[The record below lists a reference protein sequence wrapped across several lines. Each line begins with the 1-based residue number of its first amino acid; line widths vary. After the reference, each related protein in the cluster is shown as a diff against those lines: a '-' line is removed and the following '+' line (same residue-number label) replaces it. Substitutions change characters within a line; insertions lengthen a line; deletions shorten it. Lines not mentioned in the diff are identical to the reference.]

1 MAIWLTKE
9 LKSNLLKIIEEIW
22 EKRLRVTHHD
32 FVEILNKTQS
42 SDDPIT
48 IPKQTFSRLL
58 QEFLQDKR
66 IKKYKNSELHSI
78 LQEPIQDAIRKGI
91 HEREELKNYANDF
104 LRVQKI
110 YSPSPSVLDRIIGTI
125 ANEITFN
132 PEAEDIHLIS
142 EAIGRDISSIEFVKE
157 FLYNNRYSRFPPA
170 YEGKIGM
177 KKLTSEYEIALQIQ
191 EIFRNDGIELSKLIQ
206 LSGIHLSK
214 ELIEKL
220 HPSDMVRSS
229 KQISAIHLL
238 KYYVARY
245 QDSID
250 GIIKCFIKTA
260 RLMRFRANKSYDEN
274 SGKDSRSFLE
284 QNNAQFQEILDAMKT
299 DNISVLEDYKEFFE
313 MVAKKTGYYHEKEG
327 YFEALAS
334 RYIYSR
340 ILSPKISFLEFK
352 GLDDTS
358 NKLIEVLKEVFK
370 YKKFKEDV
378 NNEVINRLVF
388 LKVPADKLKNRRVF
402 EPLILVTLADSIAS
416 GRIIVKHSV
425 QYRNKWDDV
434 SDIDIDAGE
443 QKKSLDHMKSELE
456 NIWNEFTVYV
466 QNHPEICDRGRIN
479 EKRLPSSIAKD
490 EDAIRKTKI
499 DAFVESLEVK
509 EITEILWSV
518 HKMTGFLDGFKIVN
532 KTYHGNILP
541 DEEREKLAM
550 ITVLARGMNIGLK
563 GIIKSLQGK
572 YGIGRLI
579 NFDENYVSIENLED
593 ANRTIIR
600 KWDALN
606 YGNMWGD
613 GCGCSSDGKVVF
625 SFINNMLSRF
635 HYRKGRMGVTIYWF
649 VRNDWI
655 ANYVQVIGNDEWE
668 SWYIIDGL
676 LNSYC
681 DKEVRQSCGDTQ
693 GQLLSLWGLGTLLGL
708 DIRARF
714 RAIRNVNLYKSSEN
728 CLVGPLTNVDS
739 IDWESIN
746 KCISS
751 VLKLVNAIKSRKIS
765 SKEFLSTWNF
775 YDEKGINVAEGL
787 REIGK
792 VYRTKFILKYLMN
805 KELQQDIREGCNRAE
820 FWNKFQDAVFWGRGG
835 VISSNNTYKQRV
847 SALFLMLIMN
857 AIVFYNKAVFGER
870 IEKKLDGVTMHS
882 AFWQYINF
890 IGKYNI

>member
-1 MAIWLTKE
+1 LNIIYDIWKN
-9 LKSNLLKIIEEIW
+9 KH
-22 EKRLRVTHHD
+22 RVTYRE
-32 FVEILNKTQS
+32 FLEKINTNCS
-42 SDDPIT
+42 SFDNFSISKP
-48 IPKQTFSRLL
+48 TFSRLL
-58 QEFLQDKR
+58 QEFMQDNCLL
-66 IKKYKNSELHSI
+66 KYKNSELQSI
-78 LQEPIQDAIRKGI
+78 LQEPLREAIRKGI
-91 HEREELKNYANDF
+91 HEREELNNYVYHF
-104 LRVQKI
+104 LRQKKI
-110 YSPSPSVLDRIIGTI
+110 HFPSPSVLDRIIGSI
-125 ANEITFN
+125 ANENICN
-132 PEAEDIHLIS
+132 SEAEENHLLEES
-142 EAIGRDISSIEFVKE
+142 IGKEITSIEFVKD
-157 FLYNNRYSRFPPA
+157 FLCNNRYSRFSTA
-170 YEGKIGM
+170 YEGKMGI
-177 KKLTSEYEIALQIQ
+177 KKLTSEHKIAMQIQ
-191 EIFRNDGIELSKLIQ
+191 EIFRNEGIELSKLIQ

-250 GIIKCFIKTA
+250 SIVKCFIKTA
-260 RLMRFRANKSYDEN
+260 RLMRFRANKSYDES
-274 SGKDSRSFLE
+274 SGKNSRSFLE

-299 DNISVLEDYKEFFE
+299 DDISVLEDYKEFFE
-313 MVAKKTGYYHEKEG
+313 LVAKTTGYYNKKEG
-327 YFEALAS
+327 YFDALAS
-334 RYIYSR
+334 RYTYSR

-352 GLDDTS
+352 GLDESSTV
-358 NKLIEVLKEVFK
+358 LIEVLKEV
-370 YKKFKEDV
+370 YKFEKFKTDV
-378 NNEVINRLVF
+378 NDDVISRLVF
-388 LKVPADKLKNRRVF
+388 LKVPLDKLKNRRVF
-402 EPLILVTLADSIAS
+402 EPLILATLADFISS
-416 GRIIVKHSV
+416 GRIIVKHSIR
-425 QYRNKWDDV
+425 YRNKWDDI
-434 SDIDIDAGE
+434 SDIDIDDE
-443 QKKSLDHMKSELE
+443 KRKKSVDNMKSDLE
-456 NIWNEFTVYV
+456 KIWNEFIIYV
-466 QNHPEICDRGRIN
+466 KNHPEVCDKGRIN
-479 EKRLPSSIAKD
+479 EKRLPSSTGKD
-490 EDAIRKTKI
+490 EDIFRKAKI
-499 DAFVESLEVK
+499 DAFVESLEVQD
-509 EITEILWSV
+509 ITEILRSV
-518 HKMTGFLDGFKIVN
+518 HETTGFLDSFKIVN
-532 KTYHGNILP
+532 KSYHGNILT
-541 DEEREKLAM
+541 DEDREKLAM

-563 GIIKSLQGK
+563 GIVKSLQGK

-606 YGNMWGD
+606 FGSMWGD

-655 ANYVQVIGNDEWE
+655 ANYVQIIGNDEWE
-668 SWYIIDGL
+668 SWYVIDGL

-693 GQLLSLWGLGTLLGL
+693 GQLLSLWGLGTLLEL

-714 RAIRNVNLYKSSEN
+714 RAIKNVNLYKSSEN
-728 CLVGPLTNVDS
+728 CLVDPLIDIDS
-739 IDWESIN
+739 INWESIN

-775 YDEKGINVAEGL
+775 YDDKGINVAEGL

-820 FWNKFQDAVFWGRGG
+820 FWNKFQDAVFWGNGG
-835 VISSNNTYKQRV
+835 IISSNNTHKQHV

-857 AIVFYNKAVFGER
+857 AIVFYNKTVFGEK
-870 IEKKLDGVTMHS
+870 IINDLNGVTIHP

-890 IGKYNI
+890 IGKYTV

>member
-1 MAIWLTKE
+1 MAIRLTIE
-9 LKSNLLKIIEEIW
+9 LKSNLLIIIEEIW
-22 EKRLRVTHHD
+22 KKSLRVTHLD
-32 FVEILNKTQS
+32 FIEILNKTHP
-42 SDDPIT
+42 SDDPIH

-58 QEFLQDKR
+58 QEFLQDKN
-66 IKKYKNSELHSI
+66 IKKYKNSELRNI
-78 LQEPIQDAIRKGI
+78 LQELLQDAIRKGI
-91 HEREELKNYANDF
+91 REREELKNYANNF
-104 LRVQKI
+104 LRAQKI
-110 YSPSPSVLDRIIGTI
+110 YSPPPSFLDRIIGTI
-125 ANEITFN
+125 ANEIMLN
-132 PEAEDIHLIS
+132 PEAEDINLIS
-142 EAIGRDISSIEFVKE
+142 EAIGRDISSIEFVKD

-170 YEGKIGM
+170 YEGKIGI

-191 EIFRNDGIELSKLIQ
+191 EIFRNDGIELSELIQ

-220 HPSDMVRSS
+220 HPSDMIRSS
-229 KQISAIHLL
+229 KQNSAIHLL

-284 QNNAQFQEILDAMKT
+284 QNNTQFQEIFDAMKT
-299 DNISVLEDYKEFFE
+299 DNISILEEYKKFFE
-313 MVAKKTGYYHEKEG
+313 MVAKKTGYYYEKEG
-327 YFEALAS
+327 YFDALAS

-340 ILSPKISFLEFK
+340 ILSPKISFIEFK

-358 NKLIEVLKEVFK
+358 NKLIEVLKEVFE

-378 NNEVINRLVF
+378 SDDVINRLGF
-388 LKVPADKLKNRRVF
+388 LKVPADQLRNRRVF
-402 EPLILVTLADSIAS
+402 EPLILVTLADFIAS
-416 GRIIVKHSV
+416 GKIIVKDSI
-425 QYRNKWDDV
+425 QYRNKWNDV
-434 SDIDIDAGE
+434 PDIDIDE
-443 QKKSLDHMKSELE
+443 EKQKKSVNHMKSELE
-456 NIWNEFTVYV
+456 NIWKEFILYAK
-466 QNHPEICDRGRIN
+466 NHPEICDKGRIN
-479 EKRLPSSIAKD
+479 DKRLPSSIAKD
-490 EDAIRKTKI
+490 ENAIRKTKI

-509 EITEILWSV
+509 EITEILWSA
-518 HKMTGFLDGFKIVN
+518 HKMTGFLDDFKVVN

-563 GIIKSLQGK
+563 GIMKSLQGK

-625 SFINNMLSRF
+625 SFLDNMLSRF

-668 SWYIIDGL
+668 SWYVIDGL

-693 GQLLSLWGLGTLLGL
+693 GQLLSLWGLGTLLEL
-708 DIRARF
+708 DIRVRF
-714 RAIRNVNLYKSSEN
+714 RAIKNVKLYKSSEN
-728 CLVGPLTNVDS
+728 CLVNPLKDIDS
-739 IDWESIN
+739 IDWESIR

-765 SKEFLSTWNF
+765 SKEFLSTWNL
-775 YDEKGINVAEGL
+775 YDDKGINVAEGL

-820 FWNKFQDAVFWGRGG
+820 FWNKFQGAVFWGNGG
-835 VISSNNTYKQRV
+835 VISSNNTHKQRA

-857 AIVFYNKAVFGER
+857 AIVFYNKAVFEEK
-870 IEKKLDGVTMHS
+870 IEKDLAGLNMHP

-890 IGKYNI
+890 IGKYSV

>member
-1 MAIWLTKE
+1 MAIWLTTE
-9 LKSNLLKIIEEIW
+9 LKLNILKIIEAIW
-22 EKRLRVTHHD
+22 EKKLRVTYRD
-32 FVEILNKTQS
+32 FVDILNKTHP
-42 SDDPIT
+42 SDNPIR

-58 QEFLQDKR
+58 QEFLQEKS
-66 IKKYKNSELHSI
+66 IKKYRNSELRSI
-78 LQEPIQDAIRKGI
+78 LQELLQVAIHKGI
-91 HEREELKNYANDF
+91 HEREELKNYVNNF
-104 LRVQKI
+104 LRAKKI
-110 YSPSPSVLDRIIGTI
+110 YSPPPSFLERIIGTI
-125 ANEITFN
+125 ANEIMIN

-142 EAIGRDISSIEFVKE
+142 EAIGRDISSIEFVKD
-157 FLYNNRYSRFPPA
+157 FLNNNRYSRFPPA
-170 YEGKIGM
+170 YDGKIGI
-177 KKLTSEYEIALQIQ
+177 KKLTSEYKIALQIQ
-191 EIFRNDGIELSKLIQ
+191 ELFRNEGIELSKLLQ

-220 HPSDMVRSS
+220 HPSDMVRFS
-229 KQISAIHLL
+229 KPISAIHLL
-238 KYYVARY
+238 KYYVARF

-250 GIIKCFIKTA
+250 AIVKCFIKTA
-260 RLMRFRANKSYDEN
+260 RLMRFRANKSYDES
-274 SGKDSRSFLE
+274 SGKNSRSFLE

-299 DNISVLEDYKEFFE
+299 DDIVVLEDYKEFFE
-313 MVAKKTGYYHEKEG
+313 LVAKTTGYYNKKEG
-327 YFEALAS
+327 YFDALAS
-334 RYIYSR
+334 RYTYSR

-352 GLDDTS
+352 GLDESSTI
-358 NKLIEVLKEVFK
+358 LLEVLKEVFK
-370 YKKFKEDV
+370 YEKFKTDV
-378 NNEVINRLVF
+378 SNDVISRLGF
-388 LKVPADKLKNRRVF
+388 IKVPVDMLKNRRVF
-402 EPLILVTLADSIAS
+402 EPLILATLADFISS
-416 GRIIVKHSV
+416 GRIIVKHSI

-434 SDIDIDAGE
+434 SNIDIDEE
-443 QKKSLDHMKSELE
+443 QRKKSVDNMKSDLE
-456 NIWNEFTVYV
+456 NIWNKFSIYV
-466 QNHPEICDRGRIN
+466 KNHPEICDKGRIN
-479 EKRLPSSIAKD
+479 EKRLPSSTGKD
-490 EDAIRKTKI
+490 DDIFRKAKI

-509 EITEILWSV
+509 DIIEILWSV
-518 HKMTGFLDGFKIVN
+518 HETTGFLDAFKIVN
-532 KTYHGNILP
+532 KSYHGNILT
-541 DEEREKLAM
+541 DEERGKLAM

-563 GIIKSLQGK
+563 GIVKSLQGK

-579 NFDENYVSIENLED
+579 SFDENYVSIENLED

-606 YGNMWGD
+606 CGSLWGD
-613 GCGCSSDGKVVF
+613 GCGCSSDGKVIF

-635 HYRKGRMGVTIYWF
+635 HYRKGRMGVTVYWF

-668 SWYIIDGL
+668 SWYVIDGL

-714 RAIRNVNLYKSSEN
+714 RAIKNVNLYKSNEN
-728 CLVGPLTNVDS
+728 CLVDPLTDIDS
-739 IDWESIN
+739 IDWEAIN

-751 VLKLVNAIKSRKIS
+751 LLKLVNAIKSRKIS

-820 FWNKFQDAVFWGRGG
+820 FWNKFQDAVFWGNGG
-835 VISSNNTYKQRV
+835 IISSNNIHKQHG

-857 AIVFYNKAVFGER
+857 AIVFYNKTVFGAK
-870 IEKKLDGVTMHS
+870 IENDLNGVTMHP
-882 AFWQYINF
+882 AFWQHINF

>member
-1 MAIWLTKE
+1 LEQITKNC
-9 LKSNLLKIIEEIW
+9 SSFDKISLS
-22 EKRLRVTHHD
+22 K
-32 FVEILNKTQS
+32 
-42 SDDPIT
+42 P
-48 IPKQTFSRLL
+48 TFSRLL
-58 QEFLQDKR
+58 QEFMQGKS
-66 IKKYKNSELHSI
+66 IKKYKNSELRSI
-78 LQEPIQDAIRKGI
+78 LQEPLQDAILKGI
-91 HEREELKNYANDF
+91 HEREELKNDVTNF
-104 LRVQKI
+104 LRAKKI
-110 YSPSPSVLDRIIGTI
+110 YSPPHLFLDRIIGTI
-125 ANEITFN
+125 ANEIMLN
-132 PEAEDIHLIS
+132 PDAEDILPIS
-142 EAIGRDISSIEFVKE
+142 EAIGRDISSIEFVKD
-157 FLYNNRYSRFPPA
+157 FLHNNRYSRFPPA
-170 YEGKIGM
+170 YEGKIGI
-177 KKLTSEYEIALQIQ
+177 KKLTSEYEIALKIQ
-191 EIFRNDGIELSKLIQ
+191 EIFRSDGIELSNLIQ
-206 LSGIHLSK
+206 LPGIHLSK

-220 HPSDMVRSS
+220 HPSDMIRSS
-229 KQISAIHLL
+229 KQISSIHLL

-250 GIIKCFIKTA
+250 SIVKCFIKTA
-260 RLMRFRANKSYDEN
+260 RLMRFRANKSYDES
-274 SGKDSRSFLE
+274 SGKNSRSFLE

-299 DNISVLEDYKEFFE
+299 DDIVVLEDYKEFFE
-313 MVAKKTGYYHEKEG
+313 LVAKTTGYYNKKEG
-327 YFEALAS
+327 YFDALAS
-334 RYIYSR
+334 RYTYSR

-352 GLDDTS
+352 GLDESSTI
-358 NKLIEVLKEVFK
+358 LIEVLKEVFK
-370 YKKFKEDV
+370 YEKFKTDV
-378 NNEVINRLVF
+378 NNDVISRLRF
-388 LKVPADKLKNRRVF
+388 IKVPVDKLKNRRVF
-402 EPLILVTLADSIAS
+402 EPLILATLADFISS
-416 GRIIVKHSV
+416 GRIIVKHSI

-434 SDIDIDAGE
+434 SNIDIDEE
-443 QKKSLDHMKSELE
+443 QRKKSVDNMKSDLE
-456 NIWNEFTVYV
+456 NIWKEFIVYAK
-466 QNHPEICDRGRIN
+466 NHPEICDKGRIN
-479 EKRLPSSIAKD
+479 EKRLPSSTGKN
-490 EDAIRKTKI
+490 EDSIRKTKI

-541 DEEREKLAM
+541 DEEKEKLAM

-563 GIIKSLQGK
+563 GIVKSLEGR

-625 SFINNMLSRF
+625 SFIDNMLSRF
-635 HYRKGRMGVTIYWF
+635 HYRKGRMGVTVYWF

-668 SWYIIDGL
+668 SWYVIDGL

-693 GQLLSLWGLGTLLGL
+693 GQLLSLWGLGTLLEL
-708 DIRARF
+708 DIRVRF
-714 RAIRNVNLYKSSEN
+714 RAIKNVKLYKSNEN
-728 CLVGPLTNVDS
+728 CLVNPLTDVDS

-751 VLKLVNAIKSRKIS
+751 VLKLVNAIKSKKIS

-805 KELQQDIREGCNRAE
+805 KELQQNIREGCNRAE
-820 FWNKFQDAVFWGRGG
+820 FWNKFQDAVFWGNGG
-835 VISSNNTYKQRV
+835 IITSNNTHKQHA

-857 AIVFYNKAVFGER
+857 AIVFYNKTVFGEKT
-870 IEKKLDGVTMHS
+870 EKDLDGVTMHP
-882 AFWQYINF
+882 AFWQHINF
-890 IGKYNI
+890 IGKYTI

>member
-1 MAIWLTKE
+1 M
-9 LKSNLLKIIEEIW
+9 KIIYDIW
-22 EKRLRVTHHD
+22 EDKNRVTYRE
-32 FVEILNKTQS
+32 FLEQITKNCS
-42 SDDPIT
+42 SFDKISLSKP
-48 IPKQTFSRLL
+48 TFSRLL
-58 QEFLQDKR
+58 QEFIQSKSV
-66 IKKYKNSELHSI
+66 KKYKNSELRSI
-78 LQEPIQDAIRKGI
+78 LQERLQDAIHKGI
-91 HEREELKNYANDF
+91 HEREELKNYVNNF
-104 LRVQKI
+104 LRAQNI
-110 YSPSPSVLDRIIGTI
+110 YSPPPSFLDRIIGTI
-125 ANEITFN
+125 ANEIMLN

-142 EAIGRDISSIEFVKE
+142 DAIGRDIGSIEFVKD

-170 YEGKIGM
+170 YEGKIGI

-191 EIFRNDGIELSKLIQ
+191 EIFRNEGIELSKLIQ

-220 HPSDMVRSS
+220 HPSDMARSS

-250 GIIKCFIKTA
+250 SIVKCFIKTA
-260 RLMRFRANKSYDEN
+260 RLMRFRANKSYDES
-274 SGKDSRSFLE
+274 SGKNSRSFLE

-299 DNISVLEDYKEFFE
+299 DDISVLEDYKEFLE
-313 MVAKKTGYYHEKEG
+313 LVAKTTGYYNKKEG
-327 YFEALAS
+327 YFDALAS
-334 RYIYSR
+334 RYTYSR

-352 GLDDTS
+352 GLDESSTI
-358 NKLIEVLKEVFK
+358 LIEVLKEVFK
-370 YKKFKEDV
+370 YEKFKEDV
-378 NNEVINRLVF
+378 NNDVISRLGF
-388 LKVPADKLKNRRVF
+388 IKVPVDKLKNRRVF
-402 EPLILVTLADSIAS
+402 EPLIMATLADYISS
-416 GRIIVKHSV
+416 GRIIVKHSLK
-425 QYRNKWDDV
+425 YRNKWDDV
-434 SDIDIDAGE
+434 SNIDIDEE
-443 QKKSLDHMKSELE
+443 QRKKSVDNMKSDLE
-456 NIWNEFTVYV
+456 NIWKEFIVFEK
-466 QNHPEICDRGRIN
+466 NHPEICENGKIN
-479 EKRLPSSIAKD
+479 EKRIPSSTGKD
-490 EDAIRKTKI
+490 EDAIRKAKI
-499 DAFVESLEVK
+499 DAFVESLEVRD
-509 EITEILWSV
+509 ITEILRSV
-518 HKMTGFLDGFKIVN
+518 HETTGFLDSFKIVN
-532 KTYHGNILP
+532 NSYHGNILT
-541 DEEREKLAM
+541 DEDREKLGM

-563 GIIKSLQGK
+563 GIVKSLQGK

-625 SFINNMLSRF
+625 SFIDNMLSRF
-635 HYRKGRMGVTIYWF
+635 HYRKGRMGVTVYWF

-668 SWYIIDGL
+668 SWYVIDGL

-693 GQLLSLWGLGTLLGL
+693 GQLLSLWGLGALLEL
-708 DIRARF
+708 DIRVRF
-714 RAIRNVNLYKSSEN
+714 RAIKNVKLYKGSEN
-728 CLVGPLTNVDS
+728 YLVNPLTDIDS

-751 VLKLVNAIKSRKIS
+751 VLKLVNAIKSRKIN

-775 YDEKGINVAEGL
+775 YDENGINVAEGL

-805 KELQQDIREGCNRAE
+805 KELQQGIREGCNRAE
-820 FWNKFQDAVFWGRGG
+820 FWNKFQDAVFWGNGG
-835 VISSNNTYKQRV
+835 IITSNNTHKQHV

-857 AIVFYNKAVFGER
+857 AIVFYNKTVFGEK
-870 IEKKLDGVTMHS
+870 IETDLNGVTMHP
-882 AFWQYINF
+882 AFWQHINF
-890 IGKYNI
+890 IGKFNV